1 MRQDSTLQH
10 LRVNSGNQASIQQI
24 LRLLPVCFAR
34 YLTMQL
40 ILTVIISLIT
50 TRAKTT
56 QQNSREQTYQLSTPN
71 QTLSLGLIMKYTL
84 ERMSIGHLQG
94 QKIFGQLACGS
105 TLQYTKYIEVSTDH
119 TTATMP
125 LGSSS
130 SKSLMIILINL
141 SLNEAQGQM
150 IT

>member
-1 MRQDSTLQH
+1 MHQDSTHRH

-24 LRLLPVCFAR
+24 LKLLPVCFAR

-40 ILTVIISLIT
+40 ISTVIISSIT

-56 QQNSREQTYQLSTPN
+56 LPNSREQTYQLSTPN
-71 QTLSLGLIMKYTL
+71 QTLSLGLIMRYTL
-84 ERMSIGHLQG
+84 ERMFIGHLQG
-94 QKIFGQLACGS
+94 QKIFGLLACGS
-105 TLQYTKYIEVSTDH
+105 TLQYTRYIEVSTDH
-119 TTATMP
+119 TTATML
-125 LGSSS
+125 LGSFS

-141 SLNEAQGQM
+141 SLNEATGEM